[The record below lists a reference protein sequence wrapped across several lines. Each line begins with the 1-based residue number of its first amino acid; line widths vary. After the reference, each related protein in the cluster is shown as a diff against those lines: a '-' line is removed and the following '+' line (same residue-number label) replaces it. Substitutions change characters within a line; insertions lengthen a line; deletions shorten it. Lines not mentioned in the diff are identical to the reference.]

1 MCMACLGSS
10 KLLAM
15 QSAMTIN
22 GPSVRSKDTEVKCDV
37 CNGNGTKEER
47 E

>member
-1 MCMACLGSS
+1 MCMACLGSG
-10 KLLAM
+10 KLPAM

-22 GPSVRSKDTEVKCDV
+22 GPSVRGKDTEVKCNV
-37 CNGNGTKEER
+37 CNGKGTKEER